1 MKKEQRMSDTYLPGD
16 TRQRIQDLI
25 KNRKIT
31 QAELAKRV
39 GLSNS
44 ALSRYLQGGTKNL
57 GDGFI
62 IRIAKYFDVSTDFL
76 LGETDIPDRKNY
88 DIEELGLSAET
99 AKLLYT
105 GKVDTSVLNQ
115 LVEHPRFPQLLLLL
129 ARYRD
134 ETMIAG
140 INAMNQILT
149 FMRSLTL
156 DQANLHPEDAV
167 AAKNAAQNLKL
178 LATPPITADT
188 NTIQNLFMQ
197 IVRDIKKNAESNV
210 EEQQAVTAEVLKQ
223 MRENLV
229 KDGEAV
235 DLSKLTAED
244 LTVAVMKTISEAGI
258 PEEKLTSLSASFVL
272 PLSFPFQAPCRGSSS
287 QASARSI
294 RTIQPQAGYILQGNR
309 RSSGRPFLS

>member
-1 MKKEQRMSDTYLPGD
+1 MSDTYLPGD

-25 KNRKIT
+25 KSRKIT
-31 QAELAKRV
+31 QTELAERV
-39 GLSNS
+39 GLSS
-44 ALSRYLQGGTKNL
+44 STLSRYLQGRTENL

-76 LGETDIPDRKNY
+76 LGETDIPERKNY

-105 GKVDTSVLNQ
+105 GKVDASVLNQ
-115 LVEHPRFPQLLLLL
+115 LIEHPRFPQLLLLL

-156 DQANLHPEDAV
+156 DQANLHPENAV
-167 AAKNAAQNLKL
+167 AAKNAVQDLKQ

-197 IVRDIKKNAESNV
+197 IVRDIKKNAESAS
-210 EEQQAVTAEVLKQ
+210 ESQQAVTTEVLKQ
-223 MRENLV
+223 LRENLV

-258 PEEKLTSLSASFVL
+258 PEENLSSLSASFL
-272 PLSFPFQAPCRGSSS
+272 DLLNALKEPDHDE
-287 QASARSI
+287 
-294 RTIQPQAGYILQGNR
+294 
-309 RSSGRPFLS
+309 

>member
-1 MKKEQRMSDTYLPGD
+1 MSDTYLPGD

-31 QAELAKRV
+31 QAELAERV
-39 GLSNS
+39 GLSS
-44 ALSRYLQGGTKNL
+44 STLSRYLQGRTANL

-76 LGETDIPDRKNY
+76 LGETDIPERKNY

-105 GKVDTSVLNQ
+105 GKVDASVLNQ
-115 LVEHPRFPQLLLLL
+115 LIEHPRFPQLLLLL

-156 DQANLHPEDAV
+156 DQANLHPENAV
-167 AAKNAAQNLKL
+167 AAKNAVQDLKQ

-197 IVRDIKKNAESNV
+197 IVRDIKKNAESAS
-210 EEQQAVTAEVLKQ
+210 ESQQAVTTEVLKQ
-223 MRENLV
+223 LRENLV

-258 PEEKLTSLSASFVL
+258 PEEKLSSLSASFL
-272 PLSFPFQAPCRGSSS
+272 DLLNALKEPDHDE
-287 QASARSI
+287 
-294 RTIQPQAGYILQGNR
+294 
-309 RSSGRPFLS
+309 

>member
-1 MKKEQRMSDTYLPGD
+1 MSNTYLPGD

-25 KNRKIT
+25 KSRKIT
-31 QAELAKRV
+31 QAELAERV
-39 GLSNS
+39 GLSS
-44 ALSRYLQGGTKNL
+44 STLSRYLQGQTANL

-88 DIEELGLSAET
+88 DIAELGLSAET

-105 GKVDTSVLNQ
+105 GKVDASVLNQ

-149 FMRSLTL
+149 FIRSLTL

-167 AAKNAAQNLKL
+167 AVKNATQDLKL
-178 LATPPITADT
+178 LATPPVTADT

-197 IVRDIKKNAESNV
+197 IVRDIKKNAESAS
-210 EEQQAVTAEVLKQ
+210 ESQQAVTTEVLKQ
-223 MRENLV
+223 LRENLT

-235 DLSKLTAED
+235 NLSTISAED
-244 LTVAVMKTISEAGI
+244 LTTAVINTIAAAGI
-258 PEEKLTSLSASFVL
+258 PEEKLSSLGDSFL
-272 PLSFPFQAPCRGSSS
+272 NLLNNLKDSD
-287 QASARSI
+287 
-294 RTIQPQAGYILQGNR
+294 YDK
-309 RSSGRPFLS
+309 

>member
-1 MKKEQRMSDTYLPGD
+1 MSDTYLPGD

-31 QAELAKRV
+31 QAELAERV
-39 GLSNS
+39 GLSS
-44 ALSRYLQGGTKNL
+44 STLSRYLQGRTENL

-76 LGETDIPDRKNY
+76 LGETDIPERKNY

-105 GKVDTSVLNQ
+105 GKVDASVLNQ
-115 LVEHPRFPQLLLLL
+115 LIEHPRFPQLLLLL

-156 DQANLHPEDAV
+156 DQANLHPENAV
-167 AAKNAAQNLKL
+167 AAKNAVQDLKQ

-197 IVRDIKKNAESNV
+197 IVRDIKKNAESAS
-210 EEQQAVTAEVLKQ
+210 ESQQAVTTEVLKQ
-223 MRENLV
+223 LRENLV

-258 PEEKLTSLSASFVL
+258 PEEKLSSLSASFL
-272 PLSFPFQAPCRGSSS
+272 DLLNALKEPDHDE
-287 QASARSI
+287 
-294 RTIQPQAGYILQGNR
+294 
-309 RSSGRPFLS
+309 

>member
-1 MKKEQRMSDTYLPGD
+1 MSDTYLPGD

-31 QAELAKRV
+31 QAELAEKV

-105 GKVDTSVLNQ
+105 GRVDASVLNQ
-115 LVEHPRFPQLLLLL
+115 LIEHPRFPQLLLLL

-140 INAMNQILT
+140 TNAMNQVLT
-149 FMRSLTL
+149 FSRSLL
-156 DQANLHPEDAV
+156 IGQAKLHPEDTEAARE
-167 AAKNAAQNLKL
+167 AAKDLQL
-178 LATPPITADT
+178 LATPSVAADT
-188 NTIQNLFMQ
+188 NAIQTLFMQ
-197 IVRDIKKNAESNV
+197 IARDIKKNAESTA
-210 EEQQAVTAEVLKQ
+210 EEKQKATAEVLN
-223 MRENLV
+223 RLRANLT
-229 KDGEAV
+229 KDGAAV
-235 DLSKLTAED
+235 DLSKLTAEEV
-244 LTVAVMKTISEAGI
+244 TAAVMKTISEAGI
-258 PEEKLTSLSASFVL
+258 PEEKLSSLGV
-272 PLSFPFQAPCRGSSS
+272 G
-287 QASARSI
+287 
-294 RTIQPQAGYILQGNR
+294 
-309 RSSGRPFLS
+309 FLDLLNALKEPNHDE

>member
-1 MKKEQRMSDTYLPGD
+1 MSDTYLPGD

-31 QAELAKRV
+31 QAELAEKV

-44 ALSRYLQGGTKNL
+44 ALSRYLQGRTTNL

-88 DIEELGLSAET
+88 DIEELRLSAET

-105 GKVDTSVLNQ
+105 GKVDASVLNQ
-115 LVEHPRFPQLLLLL
+115 LIEHPRFPQLLLLL

-149 FMRSLTL
+149 FIRSLTL
-156 DQANLHPEDAV
+156 DQANLHPEDADI
-167 AAKNAAQNLKL
+167 AKNAAQDLRL
-178 LATPPITADT
+178 LATPPVTADT

-197 IVRDIKKNAESNV
+197 IVRDIKKNAESAS
-210 EEQQAVTAEVLKQ
+210 EAQQAATTEVLKLL
-223 MRENLV
+223 RENLT
-229 KDGEAV
+229 KDGESV

-258 PEEKLTSLSASFVL
+258 PEEKLTSLGASFL
-272 PLSFPFQAPCRGSSS
+272 DLLNALKEPDHDE
-287 QASARSI
+287 
-294 RTIQPQAGYILQGNR
+294 
-309 RSSGRPFLS
+309 

>member
-1 MKKEQRMSDTYLPGD
+1 MSNTYLPGD

-25 KNRKIT
+25 KSRKIT
-31 QAELAKRV
+31 QAELAERV
-39 GLSNS
+39 GLSS
-44 ALSRYLQGGTKNL
+44 STFSRYLQGRTANL

-76 LGETDIPDRKNY
+76 LGETDIPGRKNY

-99 AKLLYT
+99 AKLLFT
-105 GKVDTSVLNQ
+105 GKVDASVLNQ

-129 ARYRD
+129 AQYRD

-156 DQANLHPEDAV
+156 DQANLHPENSV
-167 AAKNAAQNLKL
+167 AAKNAAQDLKL
-178 LATPPITADT
+178 LATPPVTADT
-188 NTIQNLFMQ
+188 NTIQNLFTQ
-197 IVRDIKKNAESNV
+197 IVRDIKKNAESNAN
-210 EEQQAVTAEVLKQ
+210 EQQAATAEVLKQ
-223 MRENLV
+223 LRENLT

-258 PEEKLTSLSASFVL
+258 PEEKLTSLGASFL
-272 PLSFPFQAPCRGSSS
+272 DLLNALKEPDHDK
-287 QASARSI
+287 
-294 RTIQPQAGYILQGNR
+294 
-309 RSSGRPFLS
+309 

>member
-1 MKKEQRMSDTYLPGD
+1 MSDTYLPGD

-25 KNRKIT
+25 KSRKIT
-31 QAELAKRV
+31 QAELAESV
-39 GLSNS
+39 GLSS
-44 ALSRYLQGGTKNL
+44 STLSRYLQGRTANL

-99 AKLLYT
+99 TKLLYT
-105 GKVDTSVLNQ
+105 GKVDASVLNQ

-156 DQANLHPEDAV
+156 DQANLHPENAV
-167 AAKNAAQNLKL
+167 AAKNAVQDLKQ

-197 IVRDIKKNAESNV
+197 IVRDIKKNAESAS
-210 EEQQAVTAEVLKQ
+210 ESQQAVTTEVLKQ
-223 MRENLV
+223 LRENLV

-258 PEEKLTSLSASFVL
+258 PEEKLSSLSASFL
-272 PLSFPFQAPCRGSSS
+272 DLLNALKEPDHDE
-287 QASARSI
+287 
-294 RTIQPQAGYILQGNR
+294 
-309 RSSGRPFLS
+309 

>member
-1 MKKEQRMSDTYLPGD
+1 MSDTYLPGD

-31 QAELAKRV
+31 QAELAEKV

-44 ALSRYLQGGTKNL
+44 ALSRYLQGRTTNL

-88 DIEELGLSAET
+88 DIEELRLSAET

-105 GKVDTSVLNQ
+105 GKVDASVLNQ
-115 LVEHPRFPQLLLLL
+115 LIEHPRFPQLLLLL

-149 FMRSLTL
+149 FIRSLTL
-156 DQANLHPEDAV
+156 DQANLHPEDADTV
-167 AAKNAAQNLKL
+167 KNAAQDLRL
-178 LATPPITADT
+178 LATPPVTADT

-197 IVRDIKKNAESNV
+197 IVRDIKKNAESAS
-210 EEQQAVTAEVLKQ
+210 EAQQAATTEVLKLL
-223 MRENLV
+223 RENLT
-229 KDGEAV
+229 KDGESV

-258 PEEKLTSLSASFVL
+258 PEEKLTSLGASFL
-272 PLSFPFQAPCRGSSS
+272 DLLNALKEPDHDE
-287 QASARSI
+287 
-294 RTIQPQAGYILQGNR
+294 
-309 RSSGRPFLS
+309 

>member
-1 MKKEQRMSDTYLPGD
+1 MSDTYLPGD
-16 TRQRIQDLI
+16 TRQRIQDLL

-31 QAELAKRV
+31 QAELAEKV

-57 GDGFI
+57 GDGYI
-62 IRIAKYFDVSTDFL
+62 IRIAKFFDVSTDFL

-105 GKVDTSVLNQ
+105 GRVDASVLNQ
-115 LVEHPRFPQLLLLL
+115 LIEHPRFPQLLLLL

-140 INAMNQILT
+140 INAMNQVMN
-149 FMRSLTL
+149 FSRSFIIG
-156 DQANLHPEDAV
+156 QAKLHPEDAEAAGE
-167 AAKNAAQNLKL
+167 AAKALQL
-178 LATPPITADT
+178 LSAPSVAADT
-188 NTIQNLFMQ
+188 NAIQTLFMQ
-197 IVRDIKKNAESNV
+197 IARDIKKNAESTAV
-210 EEQQAVTAEVLKQ
+210 EKQKATAEVLN
-223 MRENLV
+223 RLRANLT

-244 LTVAVMKTISEAGI
+244 LTAAVIKTISEAGV
-258 PEEKLTSLSASFVL
+258 PEEMLSSLGISFL
-272 PLSFPFQAPCRGSSS
+272 DLLNALKDPDHDE
-287 QASARSI
+287 
-294 RTIQPQAGYILQGNR
+294 
-309 RSSGRPFLS
+309 

>member
-1 MKKEQRMSDTYLPGD
+1 MSNIYLPGD

-25 KNRKIT
+25 KSRKIT
-31 QAELAKRV
+31 QAELAERV
-39 GLSNS
+39 GLSS
-44 ALSRYLQGGTKNL
+44 STLSRYLQGRTANL

-76 LGETDIPDRKNY
+76 LGETDIPERKNY

-105 GKVDTSVLNQ
+105 GKVDASVLNQ

-156 DQANLHPEDAV
+156 DQANLHPENAV
-167 AAKNAAQNLKL
+167 AAKNAVQDLKQ

-197 IVRDIKKNAESNV
+197 IVRDIKKNAESAS
-210 EEQQAVTAEVLKQ
+210 ESQQAVTTEVLKQ
-223 MRENLV
+223 LRENLV

-258 PEEKLTSLSASFVL
+258 PEEKLSSLSASFL
-272 PLSFPFQAPCRGSSS
+272 DLLNALKEPDHDE
-287 QASARSI
+287 
-294 RTIQPQAGYILQGNR
+294 
-309 RSSGRPFLS
+309 

>member
-1 MKKEQRMSDTYLPGD
+1 MSDTYLPGD

-25 KNRKIT
+25 KNKKIT
-31 QAELAKRV
+31 QAELAEKV

-44 ALSRYLQGGTKNL
+44 ALSRYLQGRTKDL
-57 GDGFI
+57 GDGYI

-76 LGETDIPDRKNY
+76 LGETGIPDRKNY

-105 GKVDTSVLNQ
+105 GKVDSSVLNQ
-115 LVEHPRFPQLLLLL
+115 LIEHPRFPQLLLLL

-134 ETMIAG
+134 GTMIAG
-140 INAMNQILT
+140 INAMNQVLS

-167 AAKNAAQNLKL
+167 AAKNAAQDLKL

-197 IVRDIKKNAESNV
+197 IVRDIKKNAEASA
-210 EEQQAVTAEVLKQ
+210 ETQQKLTTEVLEHL
-223 MRENLV
+223 RANLT
-229 KDGEAV
+229 KDGDAF

-244 LTVAVMKTISEAGI
+244 LTATVIKTISEADI
-258 PEEKLTSLSASFVL
+258 PEEKLSSLSVSFL
-272 PLSFPFQAPCRGSSS
+272 DLLNALKEPDHDE
-287 QASARSI
+287 
-294 RTIQPQAGYILQGNR
+294 
-309 RSSGRPFLS
+309 

>member
-1 MKKEQRMSDTYLPGD
+1 MSNTYLPGD

-25 KNRKIT
+25 KSRKIT
-31 QAELAKRV
+31 QAELAERV
-39 GLSNS
+39 GLSS
-44 ALSRYLQGGTKNL
+44 STLSRYLQGRTENL

-76 LGETDIPDRKNY
+76 LGETDIPERKNY

-105 GKVDTSVLNQ
+105 GKVDASVLNQ
-115 LVEHPRFPQLLLLL
+115 LIEHPRFPQLLLLL

-156 DQANLHPEDAV
+156 DQANLHPENAV
-167 AAKNAAQNLKL
+167 AAKNAVQDLKQ

-197 IVRDIKKNAESNV
+197 IVRDIKKNAESAS
-210 EEQQAVTAEVLKQ
+210 ESQQAVTTEVLKQ
-223 MRENLV
+223 LRENLV

-258 PEEKLTSLSASFVL
+258 PEENLSSLSASFL
-272 PLSFPFQAPCRGSSS
+272 DLLNALKEPDHDE
-287 QASARSI
+287 
-294 RTIQPQAGYILQGNR
+294 
-309 RSSGRPFLS
+309 

>member
-1 MKKEQRMSDTYLPGD
+1 MSDTYLPGD

-31 QAELAKRV
+31 QAELAERV
-39 GLSNS
+39 GLSS
-44 ALSRYLQGGTKNL
+44 STLSRYLQGRTENL

-76 LGETDIPDRKNY
+76 LGETDIPERKNY

-105 GKVDTSVLNQ
+105 GKVDASVLNQ

-156 DQANLHPEDAV
+156 DQANLHPENAV
-167 AAKNAAQNLKL
+167 AAKNAVQDLKQ

-197 IVRDIKKNAESNV
+197 IVRDIKKNAESAS
-210 EEQQAVTAEVLKQ
+210 ESQQAVTTEVLKQ
-223 MRENLV
+223 LRENLV

-258 PEEKLTSLSASFVL
+258 PEENLSSLSASFL
-272 PLSFPFQAPCRGSSS
+272 DLLNALKEPDHDE
-287 QASARSI
+287 
-294 RTIQPQAGYILQGNR
+294 
-309 RSSGRPFLS
+309 

>member
-1 MKKEQRMSDTYLPGD
+1 MSDTYLPGD

-31 QAELAKRV
+31 QAELAEKV

-44 ALSRYLQGGTKNL
+44 ALSRYLQGRTTNL

-88 DIEELGLSAET
+88 DIEELRLSAET

-105 GKVDTSVLNQ
+105 GKVDASVLNQ
-115 LVEHPRFPQLLLLL
+115 LIEHPRFPQLLLLL

-149 FMRSLTL
+149 FIRSLTL

-167 AAKNAAQNLKL
+167 TVKNATQDLKL
-178 LATPPITADT
+178 LATPPVTADT

-197 IVRDIKKNAESNV
+197 IVRDIKKNAESAS
-210 EEQQAVTAEVLKQ
+210 EAQQAATTEVLKLL
-223 MRENLV
+223 RENLT
-229 KDGEAV
+229 KDGESV

-258 PEEKLTSLSASFVL
+258 PEEKLTSLGASFL
-272 PLSFPFQAPCRGSSS
+272 DLLNALKEPDHDE
-287 QASARSI
+287 
-294 RTIQPQAGYILQGNR
+294 
-309 RSSGRPFLS
+309 

>member
-1 MKKEQRMSDTYLPGD
+1 MSDTYLPGD

-31 QAELAKRV
+31 QAELAERV

-44 ALSRYLQGGTKNL
+44 ALSRYLQGRTANL

-76 LGETDIPDRKNY
+76 LGETDIPERKNY

-105 GKVDTSVLNQ
+105 GKVDASVLNQ

-149 FMRSLTL
+149 FIRSLTL

-167 AAKNAAQNLKL
+167 AVKNATQDLKL
-178 LATPPITADT
+178 LATPPVTADT

-197 IVRDIKKNAESNV
+197 IVRDIKKNAESNAN
-210 EEQQAVTAEVLKQ
+210 EQQAATAEVLKQ
-223 MRENLV
+223 LRENLT

-235 DLSKLTAED
+235 NLSTISAED
-244 LTVAVMKTISEAGI
+244 LTTAVINTIAAAGI
-258 PEEKLTSLSASFVL
+258 PEEKLSSLGDSFL
-272 PLSFPFQAPCRGSSS
+272 NLLNNLKDPD
-287 QASARSI
+287 
-294 RTIQPQAGYILQGNR
+294 YDK
-309 RSSGRPFLS
+309 

>member
-1 MKKEQRMSDTYLPGD
+1 MSDTYLPGD

-31 QAELAKRV
+31 QAELAEKV

-44 ALSRYLQGGTKNL
+44 ALSRYLQGRTTNL

-105 GKVDTSVLNQ
+105 GKVDASVLNQ

-140 INAMNQILT
+140 INAMNQFLT

-156 DQANLHPEDAV
+156 DQANLHPEKSV
-167 AAKNAAQNLKL
+167 AAKNVAKDLKL
-178 LATPPITADT
+178 LATPPVTADT

-197 IVRDIKKNAESNV
+197 IVRDIKKNAESAS
-210 EEQQAVTAEVLKQ
+210 EAQQAATTEVLKLL
-223 MRENLV
+223 RENLT
-229 KDGEAV
+229 KDGESV

-258 PEEKLTSLSASFVL
+258 PEEKLTSLGASFL
-272 PLSFPFQAPCRGSSS
+272 DLLNALKEPDHDE
-287 QASARSI
+287 
-294 RTIQPQAGYILQGNR
+294 
-309 RSSGRPFLS
+309 

>member
-1 MKKEQRMSDTYLPGD
+1 MPDTYLPGD

-31 QAELAKRV
+31 QAELAEKV

-57 GDGFI
+57 GDGYI

-105 GKVDTSVLNQ
+105 GKVDASVLNQ

-140 INAMNQILT
+140 INAMNQVMN
-149 FMRSLTL
+149 FSRSFIIG
-156 DQANLHPEDAV
+156 QAKLHPEDAEAAGEAAKALQLLSTPPV
-167 AAKNAAQNLKL
+167 AAD
-178 LATPPITADT
+178 TTA
-188 NTIQNLFMQ
+188 IQTLFMQ
-197 IVRDIKKNAESNV
+197 IARDIKKNAESTA
-210 EEQQAVTAEVLKQ
+210 EEKQKATAEVLN
-223 MRENLV
+223 RLRANLT

-244 LTVAVMKTISEAGI
+244 VTAAVMKTISEAGI
-258 PEEKLTSLSASFVL
+258 PEEKLSSLGV
-272 PLSFPFQAPCRGSSS
+272 G
-287 QASARSI
+287 
-294 RTIQPQAGYILQGNR
+294 
-309 RSSGRPFLS
+309 FLDLLNALKEPNHDE